1 MLKYLFEAT
10 FLDQHVITQTPDD
23 ASTIDPTKSA
33 IYDVLQYPSDLVTFS
48 LIGPGGATVYLYTG
62 HFRVN
67 GMAFLANPNVVIPVG
82 TKRRLIYYRDCVAS
96 SDIEIDIQ
104 SGQVMNIG
112 NVHQRINAYV
122 IGWQA
127 TVDGMNIQQ
136 TIAVE

>member
-1 MLKYLFEAT
+1 MLKYLFEAA
-10 FLDQHVITQTPDD
+10 FLDQHVIQQTQHDVS
-23 ASTIDPTKSA
+23 AIDPSKSA
-33 IYDVLQYPSDLVTFS
+33 FYDVLHYASDLVTFS

-67 GMAFLANPNVVIPVG
+67 GTTFIANPNVVIPAG

-96 SDIEIDIQ
+96 SEVEIDLQ
-104 SGQVMNIG
+104 SGEVMNIG
-112 NVHQRINAYV
+112 NVRQRIAAYV

-127 TVDGMNIQQ
+127 TVDGQNIQQ